1 MSELTGTTKINYSW
15 RELKQLEVKYFT
27 IYSSLFINGFSF
39 PFLFVC
45 AWNLTLLHICILL
58 FSYFLWQAAKWNEMT
73 IIPFEMANGPH
84 HNANVMNA
92 RHKCKFHKD
101 INAIRILYVGQLFR
115 KRKIIYIRQRAPCMR
130 LFSLNKRE
138 QLISASRNENENE
151 KKDVKRKFGAQ
162 ENEWK
167 WDDSIKNEAKRHT
180 HRAKECVQRWCV
192 ISKRKVKKK
201 STTMS
206 SEWVSVRA
214 CTKEVTYFYNEVL
227 FKPNN
232 ERLQ

>member
-1 MSELTGTTKINYSW
+1 MCILCSLWPVSCSTFRRTLMISLYRSLARCVRGVFLMSELTGTTKINYSW

-115 KRKIIYIRQRAPCMR
+115 KRKIIYI
-130 LFSLNKRE
+130 
-138 QLISASRNENENE
+138 
-151 KKDVKRKFGAQ
+151 
-162 ENEWK
+162 
-167 WDDSIKNEAKRHT
+167 
-180 HRAKECVQRWCV
+180 
-192 ISKRKVKKK
+192 
-201 STTMS
+201 STTGT
-206 SEWVSVRA
+206 VHASVFI
-214 CTKEVTYFYNEVL
+214 E
-227 FKPNN
+227 
-232 ERLQ
+232 